1 MVTSTY
7 KHRRVLNVLR
17 LALILQL
24 TISLLAFSQTS
35 TDDKI
40 ELPKEAVA
48 NLLLGIQS
56 DNYGLKTSSI
66 YFAGKYKVIEAAQ
79 KLIKE
84 INNSNDDDLSL
95 MVAWSLFRIGDDS
108 CCKELSKISNNHPS
122 ADLRAFCSKLHDM
135 KQFEL
140 AIVSNL

>member
-24 TISLLAFSQTS
+24 TISILAFSQTS
-35 TDDKI
+35 TDDNI

-48 NLLLGIQS
+48 NLLLGIES

-79 KLIKE
+79 NLIKE
-84 INNSNDDDLSL
+84 INNSNDDDLTL
-95 MVAWSLFRIGDDS
+95 MIAWSLFRIGDDLS
-108 CCKELSKISNNHPS
+108 CKELAKIANNHPS
-122 ADLRAFCSKLHDM
+122 ADLRTFCSKLHDM
-135 KQFEL
+135 RQFEL
-140 AIVSNL
+140 AIANN